1 MANLIRWAERLFLIV
16 LSAGVIW
23 RVVPH
28 IPEHPHMIL
37 FLTSELLGVVL
48 LLIQRRGEWTTDAFP
63 VAIAFLGTG
72 LGLLVV
78 PSGTQ
83 LVPEWVSQAF
93 VLSGAVIALLA
104 KAFLG
109 RSFGIVPANRGV
121 KHSGV
126 YRIVRHPMYAGYIV
140 SHIGF
145 LLLFFSAHNVMIYIA
160 VWIALWL
167 RARAEEQF
175 LEADA
180 EYRSYR
186 EKVRYR
192 LIPGIA

>member
-23 RVVPH
+23 RVAPH
-28 IPEHPHMIL
+28 IPEHPHMLL

-48 LLIQRRGEWTTDAFP
+48 LLTQRRGEWTTEAFP
-63 VAIAFLGTG
+63 VAIAFCGTG
-72 LGLLVV
+72 LALLVV
-78 PSGTQ
+78 PTGTQ
-83 LVPEWVSQAF
+83 FVPEWVSQAF
-93 VLSGAVIALLA
+93 VFSGAVIALLA

-121 KHSGV
+121 KRSGV

-145 LLLFFSAHNVMIYIA
+145 LLLFFSVHNLMIYTA
-160 VWIALWL
+160 VWISLWL

-175 LEADA
+175 LEADE
-180 EYRSYR
+180 EYRTYR
-186 EKVRYR
+186 EQVRYR